1 MDDALFDDPDWTE
14 HGSLLGKQ
22 LAYAF
27 SLDVHYRMLI
37 GDLPDVRL
45 RLSAIPASYRSTY
58 HVRDDGLT
66 RCADGLPREVP
77 VARIL
82 RGDDWIEL
90 RDAGASPVCGSLLLE
105 ADPQSDAPLTI
116 DYRGV
121 ATLPRG
127 FARAHDDIRPSP
139 VPGTAF
145 ICTRHQ
151 CSLPKYRWLVQQ
163 TLFGFGQVFMEQVCD
178 DSQPAYRLRFSFD
191 LYSGR

>member
-1 MDDALFDDPDWTE
+1 MDDALFDYADWTQ

-37 GDLPDVRL
+37 GDSPDVRL
-45 RLSAIPASYRSTY
+45 RLSAIPASDRSTY
-58 HVRDDGLT
+58 HVRDDGQT

-77 VARIL
+77 IARIL
-82 RGDDWIEL
+82 RGEDWIEL
-90 RDAGASPVCGSLLLE
+90 REVGSSPVWGSLLLQ
-105 ADPQSDAPLTI
+105 ADPQSDVPLTI
-116 DYRGV
+116 EYRGF
-121 ATLPRG
+121 ASLPRG
-127 FARAHDDIRPSP
+127 FARPLDEARTTP

-151 CSLPKYRWLVQQ
+151 CNLPEYRWLVQQ
-163 TLFGFGQVFMEQVCD
+163 PLFGFGQVFMDQVCD
-178 DSQPAYRLRFSFD
+178 DSQPGYRLKFSFD